1 MGFIES
7 ESEVPHFNFDP
18 NIYLKKNI
26 SLSQD
31 FYPYSKE
38 VYIDICKEE
47 NQKEII
53 IGEMKGHFFNI
64 SKLVENK
71 EVDNIISLLHYYDDE
86 TFDICNCLIKETNCF
101 KRCGENI
108 YHLDRFL
115 IYPQFRSH
123 GIGRHVLE
131 TFENNIGFFMENNV
145 RYIGLFPDPITEDP
159 DYDSLVCMGKEER
172 EMAINYLVKFYSSFG
187 FKKMKT
193 NSNYMYLDLNYLNL
207 HKKQLPE
214 NHII

>member
-1 MGFIES
+1 MGIIES
-7 ESEVPHFNFDP
+7 ESEGPYFNFDP
-18 NIYLKKNI
+18 NIYLRKNVN
-26 SLSQD
+26 LSQD

-47 NQKEII
+47 NHKEII

-64 SKLVENK
+64 SKLVDDK
-71 EVDNIISLLHYYDDE
+71 EVDNIISLLHNYDDE
-86 TFDICNCLIKETNCF
+86 TFDICSCLIKETNCF

-108 YHLDRFL
+108 YHLDRFF

-159 DYDSLVCMGKEER
+159 EYDSLLYMSKEER
-172 EMAINYLVKFYSSFG
+172 EMAINHLVKFYSSLG

-193 NSNYMYLDLNYLNL
+193 NSNYMYLDLKHLNSHL
-207 HKKQLPE
+207 LKNQHSS
-214 NHII
+214 